1 MLTKPNILDIAQKIV
16 QNDDDGTS
24 SIKNNQNV
32 KSEMTFT
39 LSPSRNAADTG
50 SMMDSN
56 SMNMSM
62 NSGGGM

>member
-16 QNDDDGTS
+16 QTDDGTS
-24 SIKNNQNV
+24 ISKNNQNV
-32 KSEMTFT
+32 KNEMAFT
-39 LSPSRNAADTG
+39 LSPSRNATNIG

-62 NSGGGM
+62 NGGGGM